1 MSKLTDRSGLALL
14 GGLGVALLL
23 SGCGNTTQGDAQ
35 GQAQGASQGTVSAHT
50 SKSPGRHGSGQ
61 GSGHGS
67 SNADAGSGTG
77 GASSDRGP
85 GQCATSQLD
94 ASLGS
99 GDGAAGSTYYQL
111 VLTNTGDQPCT
122 TGGFGGVSYVGGG
135 NGSQIGAAAVREQK
149 DQARTIVLQPGGKA
163 TATLQEAEAGNYDK
177 ATCRPAPA
185 DGLRIYPPNNT
196 ASLFVKQPGAVGCE
210 NHQVQLLF
218 LRPYQPM
225 A

>member
-50 SKSPGRHGSGQ
+50 SKSPTAPGSPHTAGTAGG
-61 GSGHGS
+61 GSDGS
-67 SNADAGSGTG
+67 SSDSGP
-77 GASSDRGP
+77 A
-85 GQCATSQLD
+85 QCTTSQLD
-94 ASLGS
+94 ASLEG

-111 VLTNTGDQPCT
+111 VLTNTGGRPCT

-135 NGSQIGAAAVREQK
+135 DGTQIGAAAVREQK
-149 DQARTIVLQPGGKA
+149 HRARTIVLQPGGKA
-163 TATLQEAEAGNYDK
+163 TATLQEAEAANYDE
-177 ATCRPAPA
+177 ATCRPKPA

-196 ASLFVKQPGAVGCE
+196 ESLFVKQRGAVGCQ
-210 NHQVQLLF
+210 NQKVQLLF
-218 LRPYQPM
+218 LRPYRPL